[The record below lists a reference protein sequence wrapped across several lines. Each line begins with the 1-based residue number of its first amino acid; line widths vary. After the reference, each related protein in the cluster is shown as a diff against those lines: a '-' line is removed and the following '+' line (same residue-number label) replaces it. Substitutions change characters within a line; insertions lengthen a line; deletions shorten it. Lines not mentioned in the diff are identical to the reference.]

1 MKNLKPIILLILLI
15 CIMGIEAT
23 AHDIAVL
30 NSDGVNIYYNIGENT
45 LSVTYSGS
53 TPNWYPNEYTGNV
66 VIPETVTYNGTT
78 YPVTSIS
85 NSAFSGC
92 YGLISVT
99 IPNSIKFIG
108 IEAFAGCSSLINIT
122 IPNSVKGIG
131 SDTFSGCSSMTNAVI
146 GDSVTNIGHDAFN
159 GCSSLREVKIGNS
172 VTRIQSDAFY
182 GCSNLTKVN
191 IPNSVTS
198 IERRAF
204 SDTGIYMNSSDGVFY
219 VDNWA
224 CGYKGIMPSNEP
236 LHLQEDTRGI
246 ADEAFSNLQNLEGV
260 ILPNSVTSIG
270 DAAFMNCSGLTS
282 ATLSNTVNSI
292 GSGAFRGCSG
302 LTDLNIPNSVMSIGG
317 YAFYGCSGLTN
328 MTIGSLV
335 TNIGSEAFYGCSAL
349 TSIKV
354 QIDDISSFCNNA
366 VVGLIKSSFGRSVL
380 LIDGNGNE
388 IHEIS
393 VPADVTSIGDQAFQN
408 CTGLISVVMPN
419 SVTSIGSYAFWGC
432 NNLTNVVIP
441 TSVTSITGSSF
452 HDCYNLSVKV
462 PVTDYSAFC
471 NNQIIYLVRHNIGAP
486 IYLIDEKGNTI
497 EEFVIPE
504 GVTNIGEY
512 AFYYC
517 MGLKNVRIPNSV
529 TNFDGYAFE
538 GCSDISSVII
548 GNGIQTIR
556 TRAFRN
562 CPKLTDVYCYA
573 ENVPTVNLYSFDG
586 STNIGSATLH
596 VPKVSLNAY
605 TTTEPWSQFGNIVR
619 IKMPEHALT
628 YMVDGNVYKTY
639 QIEEGESILSEPY
652 PSREG
657 YTFSGW
663 SEIPK
668 TMPAH
673 DVTVTGTFTI
683 NNYKLIY
690 MIDDK
695 VYKEI
700 MYEYGASITPEPQP
714 EGNYV
719 TFEWK
724 NLPQTMP
731 AHDVVVYASYTS
743 GIIDVMMT
751 TQRNIRIYSPIGKK
765 QDKLQKGLNIV
776 VQDDGIVKKVVVK

>member
-1 MKNLKPIILLILLI
+1 
-15 CIMGIEAT
+15 MGIEAT

-30 NSDGVNIYYNIGENT
+30 NNDGVNIYYNIWENT

-53 TPNWYPNEYTGNV
+53 SPNWYPNEYTGSV

-85 NSAFSGC
+85 NQAFSGC

-108 IEAFAGCSSLINIT
+108 IEAFAGCSSLTNIT
-122 IPNSVKGIG
+122 IPNSVKSIG
-131 SDTFSGCSSMTNAVI
+131 TYTFSGCSSMTNAII
-146 GDSVTNIGHDAFN
+146 GDSVTSIGTSAFY

-191 IPNSVTS
+191 IPNSVTC

-204 SDTGIYMNSSDGVFY
+204 SDTGIYINSPDGVFY
-219 VDNWA
+219 LGNWA
-224 CGYKGIMPSNEP
+224 CGYKGAIPPNETIR
-236 LHLQEDTRGI
+236 LQEGTRGI
-246 ADEAFSNLQNLEGV
+246 ADEAFCDFQNLESV
-260 ILPNSVTSIG
+260 ILPNSVISIG
-270 DAAFMNCSGLTS
+270 GGAFMNCSGLTS

-302 LTDLNIPNSVMSIGG
+302 LSDLTIPNSVTSIGG
-317 YAFYGCSGLTN
+317 YAFYGCSGLTS
-328 MTIGSLV
+328 MAIGSLV
-335 TNIGSEAFYGCSAL
+335 TNIGSDAFYGCSAL

-366 VVGLIKSSFGRSVL
+366 VVGLIKSSFGKSVL
-380 LIDGNGNE
+380 LIDENGNE

-393 VPADVTSIGDQAFQN
+393 IPADVTSIGDQAFQN
-408 CTGLISVVMPN
+408 CTGLFSVIMPN
-419 SVTSIGSYAFWGC
+419 SVTSIGKYAFWGC

-452 HDCYNLSVKV
+452 HNCYNLSVKV

-471 NNQIIYLVRHNIGAP
+471 NNQINYLIRHNIGAP

-517 MGLKNVRIPNSV
+517 MGLKNVTVPNSV
-529 TNFDGYAFE
+529 TNIDSYAFE
-538 GCSDISSVII
+538 NCSDISSVTI
-548 GNGIQTIR
+548 GSGIQTIQS
-556 TRAFRN
+556 RAFRN

-573 ENVPTVNLYSFDG
+573 ENVPTVSLYSFDG

-605 TTTEPWSQFGNIVR
+605 TTIEPWSQFGNIVR
-619 IKMPEHALT
+619 IKLPEHALT

-639 QIEEGESILSEPY
+639 QIEEGEPIPSEPY

-663 SEIPK
+663 SEIPES
-668 TMPAH
+668 MPDY
-673 DVTVTGTFTI
+673 DVTVTGTFSI
-683 NNYKLIY
+683 NSYKLTY

-695 VYKEI
+695 VYKET
-700 MYEYGASITPEPQP
+700 MYEYGATITSEPKP
-714 EGNYV
+714 EGDYV
-719 TFEWK
+719 TFEWID
-724 NLPQTMP
+724 LPETMP
-731 AHDVVVYASYTS
+731 AHDVVVFASYTS
-743 GIIDVMMT
+743 GIMEQLITKQQDF
-751 TQRNIRIYSPIGKK
+751 RIYSPNGNR
-765 QDKLQKGLNIV
+765 LNAPQKGINIIRMN
-776 VQDDGIVKKVVVK
+776 DGNSKKVIIK